1 MNTAYLLTG
10 GNMGNR
16 LNHLRQAAEWIQQK
30 CGKILAQSSVYETEA
45 WGKTDQPA
53 FLNQALQVET
63 DLSPDALMQALLD
76 IETVMGRTRTIK
88 MGPRIIDLDILLI
101 DDLIQTSALLTIPH
115 PALTLRKFALLPLAE
130 IAPLLMHPLEKK
142 SILELLEICPDTLN
156 VQKNKGS
163 RLLRG

>member
-1 MNTAYLLTG
+1 MNTVYLLTG

-16 LNHLRQAAEWIQQK
+16 LNHLQQAAEFIQQK
-30 CGKILAQSSVYETEA
+30 CGKIVAQSSIYETEA

-76 IETVMGRTRTIK
+76 IETEMGRTRTIK
-88 MGPRIIDLDILLI
+88 MGPRFIDLDILLI

-115 PALTLRKFALLPLAE
+115 PALPLRKFALLPLAE

-156 VQKNKGS
+156 VQKK
-163 RLLRG
+163 

>member
-1 MNTAYLLTG
+1 MNTVYLLTG

-16 LNHLRQAAEWIQQK
+16 LNHLQQAAEFIQQK
-30 CGKILAQSSVYETEA
+30 CGKIVAQSSIYETEA
-45 WGKTDQPA
+45 LGKTDQPA

-63 DLSPDALMQALLD
+63 DLSPDALMQALLY
-76 IETVMGRTRTIK
+76 IETEMGRTRTIK

-115 PALTLRKFALLPLAE
+115 PALPLRKFALLPLAE

-156 VQKNKGS
+156 VQKK
-163 RLLRG
+163 

>member
-16 LNHLRQAAEWIQQK
+16 LNHLRQAAELIQQK
-30 CGKILAQSSVYETEA
+30 CGKIVAQSSIYETEA
-45 WGKTDQPA
+45 WGKTDQPT

-63 DLSPDALMQALLD
+63 NLSPDALMQALLD
-76 IETVMGRTRTIK
+76 IETAMGRTRTIK

-156 VQKNKGS
+156 VQKK
-163 RLLRG
+163 

>member
-1 MNTAYLLTG
+1 MNTVYLLTG

-16 LNHLRQAAEWIQQK
+16 LNHLQQAAEFIQQK
-30 CGKILAQSSVYETEA
+30 CGKIVAQSSIYETEA
-45 WGKTDQPA
+45 CGKTDQPA

-76 IETVMGRTRTIK
+76 IETEMGRTRTIK

-115 PALTLRKFALLPLAE
+115 PALPLRKFALLPLAE
-130 IAPLLMHPLEKK
+130 IAPLLMHPIEKK

-156 VQKNKGS
+156 VQKK
-163 RLLRG
+163 

>member
-53 FLNQALQVET
+53 FLNQALQIET

-76 IETVMGRTRTIK
+76 IETAMGRTRTIK

-156 VQKNKGS
+156 VQKK
-163 RLLRG
+163 

>member
-16 LNHLRQAAEWIQQK
+16 LNHLQQAAEFIQQK
-30 CGKILAQSSVYETEA
+30 CGRIITQSSIYETEA

-63 DLSPDALMQALLD
+63 NLSPDALMQALLD

-130 IAPLLMHPLEKK
+130 IAPLLMHPQEKK
-142 SILELLEICPDTLN
+142 SILELLEICQDTLN
-156 VQKNKGS
+156 VQKK
-163 RLLRG
+163 

>member
-16 LNHLRQAAEWIQQK
+16 LNHLQQAAEWIQQK

-53 FLNQALQVET
+53 FLNQALQIET

-76 IETVMGRTRTIK
+76 IETAMGRTRTIK

-156 VQKNKGS
+156 VQKK
-163 RLLRG
+163 

>member
-76 IETVMGRTRTIK
+76 IETAMGRTRTIK

-101 DDLIQTSALLTIPH
+101 DDLIQTSILLTIPH

-130 IAPLLMHPLEKK
+130 IAPLLIHPLEKK

-156 VQKNKGS
+156 VQKK
-163 RLLRG
+163 

>member
-76 IETVMGRTRTIK
+76 IETAMGRTRTIK

-156 VQKNKGS
+156 VQKK
-163 RLLRG
+163 

>member
-16 LNHLRQAAEWIQQK
+16 LNHLRQAAELIQQK
-30 CGKILAQSSVYETEA
+30 CGKILTQSSVYETEA

-76 IETVMGRTRTIK
+76 IETTMGRTRTIK

-142 SILELLEICPDTLN
+142 SILELLEICPDTLRACL
-156 VQKNKGS
+156 K
-163 RLLRG
+163 L

>member
-156 VQKNKGS
+156 VQKK
-163 RLLRG
+163 

>member
-16 LNHLRQAAEWIQQK
+16 LNHLQQAAEFIQQK
-30 CGKILAQSSVYETEA
+30 CGKIVVRSSIYETEA

-53 FLNQALQVET
+53 FLNQALQIQT

-76 IETVMGRTRTIK
+76 IETAMGRTRTIK

-156 VQKNKGS
+156 VQKK
-163 RLLRG
+163 

>member
-16 LNHLRQAAEWIQQK
+16 LNHLRQAAELIQQK
-30 CGKILAQSSVYETEA
+30 CGKILTQSSVYETEA

-76 IETVMGRTRTIK
+76 IETTMGRTRTIK

-156 VQKNKGS
+156 VQKK
-163 RLLRG
+163 

>member
-30 CGKILAQSSVYETEA
+30 CGKILAQSSIYETEA

-101 DDLIQTSALLTIPH
+101 DDLLQTSALLTIPH

-130 IAPLLMHPLEKK
+130 IAPGLMHPLEKK
-142 SILELLEICPDTLN
+142 SIVELLEICPDTLN
-156 VQKNKGS
+156 VQKK
-163 RLLRG
+163 

>member
-76 IETVMGRTRTIK
+76 IETAMGRTRTIK

-130 IAPLLMHPLEKK
+130 IAPLLIHPLEKK

-156 VQKNKGS
+156 VQKK
-163 RLLRG
+163 

>member
-16 LNHLRQAAEWIQQK
+16 LNNLRQAADFIQQK
-30 CGKILAQSSVYETEA
+30 CGKIVAHSSIYETEA

-63 DLSPDALMQALLD
+63 DLSPDALMQILLD
-76 IETVMGRTRTIK
+76 IESLMGRVRTIK

-101 DDLIQTSALLTIPH
+101 NDLIQTSTLVTIPH

-130 IAPLLMHPLEKK
+130 IAPQLMHPVEKK
-142 SILELLEICPDTLN
+142 SVLELLQICPDILN
-156 VQKNKGS
+156 VQKK
-163 RLLRG
+163 